1 MKVFVDTNILLDVLA
16 KREPFYRESVLI
28 WTLSE
33 EEKIK
38 GFISTVSFTNIYY
51 IVRKLHAHE
60 TAIRALNWLRASFR
74 PVALDERILNQA
86 IDAGFRD
93 FEDAVQYYSAIH
105 AGARC
110 LVTRDTAH
118 FPKDDLSVLS
128 PSEFLAASSWA

>member
-16 KREPFYRESVLI
+16 KRDPFYREAVTI

-33 EEKIK
+33 EEKIN
-38 GFISTVSFTNIYY
+38 GYISAVSFTNIYY
-51 IVRKLHAHE
+51 IVRKLHTHE
-60 TAIRALNWLRASFR
+60 TAVRALYWLRASFR

-86 IDAGFRD
+86 IDARFRD

-105 AGARC
+105 VGARC
-110 LVTRDTAH
+110 LVTRNPSH
-118 FPKDDLSVLS
+118 FPKDDLPVLS